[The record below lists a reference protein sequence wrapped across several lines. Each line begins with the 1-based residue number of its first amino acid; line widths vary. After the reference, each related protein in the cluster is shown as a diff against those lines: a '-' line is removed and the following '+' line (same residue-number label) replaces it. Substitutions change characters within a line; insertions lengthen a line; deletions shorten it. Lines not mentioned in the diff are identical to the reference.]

1 MLKHFGIVA
10 FGLVVVA
17 TSSSAFAQQAQR
29 PLTRGIAVQAA
40 PAPVAA
46 KPVASTRAIA
56 VEPAPAAEITAEA
69 KPEAPVVAE
78 EAKPIEA
85 PPVIADKAPVE
96 EKAPV
101 IVKEKAI
108 VKVKPVERF
117 AGYGGYGYS
126 PRYSGGYGHNC
137 H

>member
-40 PAPVAA
+40 PVQVAA
-46 KPVASTRAIA
+46 KPVAATRAIA
-56 VEPAPAAEITAEA
+56 VEAAPAAEITAEA

-78 EAKPIEA
+78 EAKPVDAA
-85 PPVIADKAPVE
+85 PPVVVEKAPVE

-117 AGYGGYGYS
+117 AGYGYGYS
-126 PRYSGGYGHNC
+126 PRYAGGAEKC